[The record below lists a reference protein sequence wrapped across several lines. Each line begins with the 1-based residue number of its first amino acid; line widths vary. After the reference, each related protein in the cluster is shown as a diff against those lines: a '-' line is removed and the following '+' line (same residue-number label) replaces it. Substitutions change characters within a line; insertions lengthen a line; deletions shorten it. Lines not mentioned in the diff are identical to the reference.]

1 MDYSKLTDIHLDALK
16 EIFNI
21 GAGHGA
27 NALSTLLNI
36 QIDINIPSL
45 EIIKIEDIYEKIAL
59 EEVVVGVLVKIL
71 GEAPGNILFT
81 FAEDT
86 ALKIIKSLTA
96 VEGESIEES
105 EIGQSV
111 LCEIG
116 NMIAASYM
124 NAVAEFTGIKMLA
137 SVPALAHDMTG
148 AILTTAFIES
158 LQQANN
164 ILEIK
169 TDLKVINNSLNTCL
183 YYLPQEDSLDKI
195 LSSIG
200 F

>member
-1 MDYSKLTDIHLDALK
+1 MDYSKLTDVHLDALK

-45 EIIKIEDIYEKIAL
+45 EIIEIEDIYEKIAL
-59 EEVVVGVLVKIL
+59 EEVVVGVLVRIL

-81 FAEDT
+81 FAEET
-86 ALKIIKSLTA
+86 ALEIIKSLTA

-124 NAVAEFTGIKMLA
+124 NAVAEFTGIRMLA

-164 ILEIK
+164 ILEIR

>member
-1 MDYSKLTDIHLDALK
+1 MDYSKLTDMHLDAVK

-27 NALSTLLNI
+27 NALSSLLST
-36 QIDINIPSL
+36 QIDINIPYL
-45 EIIKIEDIYEKIAL
+45 EIIDIETIYEKIAL
-59 EEVVVGVLVKIL
+59 EEVVIGVLIRII
-71 GEAPGNILFT
+71 GDAPGNILFT
-81 FAEDT
+81 FSEET
-86 ALKIIKSLTA
+86 AKKIIKTLIGY
-96 VEGESIEES
+96 EGEIEES

-116 NMIAASYM
+116 NMIGASYM
-124 NAVAEFTGIKMLA
+124 NAVSEFTGIRMLA

-158 LQQANN
+158 LQQADK

-169 TDLKVINNSLNTCL
+169 TNLKVIGDNLSTCL
-183 YYLPQEDSLDKI
+183 YYLPSEDSLDKI